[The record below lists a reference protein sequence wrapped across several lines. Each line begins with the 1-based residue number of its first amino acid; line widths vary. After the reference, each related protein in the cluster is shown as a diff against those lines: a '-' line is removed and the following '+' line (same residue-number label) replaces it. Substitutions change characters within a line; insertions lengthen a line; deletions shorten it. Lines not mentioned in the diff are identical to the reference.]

1 MRQRQANPAAPCRRI
16 VAANLVCFLLLF
28 PLRAVAG
35 GGEALM
41 IFTGGGASAV
51 GQAFE
56 KTYLPQIEALAL
68 EMGIPVQQIALG
80 GQSQAPR
87 GVAITPLLVYQNHRG
102 RSIFQGR
109 YTALGR
115 IRTFLRTARHV
126 DQDQV
131 ADRRGPMAVWAM
143 GPSRVWSPIK
153 VSAVTGTPPDGHDP
167 KAFQRE
173 ALKAIISGLHHYE
186 VVPEVNLR
194 RTDRGFYMDFY
205 PWRAADGTLFLSL
218 ALYSQFD
225 CKAPIFVTGEKPL
238 VGPWAERRKLFARA
252 AALMEREVA
261 AAVTEAHRGDG
272 FDPLPAGVAEVA
284 WAKMGLTLP
293 SAPIKETIQ
302 AGIPGEL
309 PKRWVLTTPEANA
322 PPLIQFHFPAPLD
335 HYRGEVTAA
344 EGELELG
351 ADGGM
356 AGARGAVRVD
366 TRSAVTMG
374 DPILDEALGGQ
385 ALLGARQH
393 PRATYR
399 LSSASGD
406 GRPLAFGRLSPAR
419 LDGSFSLKG
428 VAIPLAL
435 VADVEPVIDGNGQVQ
450 LLVRAAFKIDLKR
463 FAIEGADGPAPQRDT
478 VRFDL
483 NLVFKSAGQG

>member
-1 MRQRQANPAAPCRRI
+1 MRPRHTNRAAPCRRI
-16 VAANLVCFLLLF
+16 VVANLVWFLLLF
-28 PLRAVAG
+28 PLPAAAG
-35 GGEALM
+35 GGEALL
-41 IFTGGGASAV
+41 IFTRDGATSV

-56 KTYLPQIEALAL
+56 TTYLPKIEALAL
-68 EMGIPVQQIALG
+68 EMGVPVRRVALD
-80 GQSQAPR
+80 GQSQTPQ

-126 DQDQV
+126 DQAQV

-143 GPSRVWSPIK
+143 GQSRVWSPIK
-153 VSAVTGTPPDGHDP
+153 VSAVTGTPPDGHDA

-173 ALKAIISGLHHYE
+173 AHEAIIGGLPNYA
-186 VVPEVNLR
+186 VIPEVNLR

-238 VGPWAERRKLFARA
+238 VGPWAKRRELFARA
-252 AALMEREVA
+252 ATILEGEVA
-261 AAVTEAHRGDG
+261 AAVAEAQRGDG
-272 FDPLPAGVAEVA
+272 FDPLPADVAEVA
-284 WAKMGLTLP
+284 WAKLGLALP
-293 SAPIKETIQ
+293 PAPVKQTTQ
-302 AGIPGEL
+302 AEIPGEI
-309 PKRWVLTTPEANA
+309 PKRWVLTKPDADA

-344 EGELELG
+344 EGQLELG
-351 ADGGM
+351 ADKAM
-356 AGARGAVRVD
+356 AGAKGAVHVD

-393 PRATYR
+393 PRATYQ

-406 GRPLAFGRLSPAR
+406 GQPLAFGRLSPAR
-419 LDGSFSLKG
+419 LDGTFHLKG

-435 VADVEPVIDGNGQVQ
+435 VADVEPVIGRNGQIQ
-450 LLVRAAFKIDLKR
+450 LLVRTAFEIDLRR

-483 NLVFKSAGQG
+483 NLVFNSAGQD

>member
-1 MRQRQANPAAPCRRI
+1 MRPRQAHPAAPCRRI
-16 VAANLVCFLLLF
+16 VVASLVWFLLLF
-28 PLRAVAG
+28 PLPAVAG
-35 GGEALM
+35 GGETLL
-41 IFTGGGASAV
+41 IFTGDGASIV
-51 GQAFE
+51 SQAFE
-56 KTYLPQIEALAL
+56 TTYLPQIEALAL
-68 EMGIPVQQIALG
+68 EMGIPVQRIALG
-80 GQSQAPR
+80 GQSQTPQ

-102 RSIFQGR
+102 QSIFQGR
-109 YTALGR
+109 YTAQGR

-126 DQDQV
+126 DQEQV

-143 GPSRVWSPIK
+143 GQSRVWSPIK

-167 KAFQRE
+167 KAFQGE
-173 ALKAIISGLHHYE
+173 AHEAIISGLQNYK
-186 VVPEVNLR
+186 VIPEVNLR

-205 PWRAADGTLFLSL
+205 PWRATDGTLFLSL

-238 VGPWAERRKLFARA
+238 VGPWAKRRELFARA
-252 AALMEREVA
+252 ATIMEREVA
-261 AAVTEAHRGDG
+261 AAVAEAHRGDG
-272 FDPLPAGVAEVA
+272 FDPLPADVAEVA
-284 WAKMGLTLP
+284 WAKMGLSP
-293 SAPIKETIQ
+293 PPAPTKEAFQ
-302 AGIPGEL
+302 AEIPEKI
-309 PKRWVLTTPEANA
+309 PKRWVVTKPDAQA

-335 HYRGEVTAA
+335 HYRGEVTTA

-356 AGARGAVRVD
+356 AGARGAVHVD

-374 DPILDEALGGQ
+374 DPILDEALSGQ

-419 LDGSFSLKG
+419 LDGSFVLKG
-428 VAIPLAL
+428 VAIPLSL
-435 VADVEPVIDGNGQVQ
+435 VADVEPVIGGNGQIQ
-450 LLVRAAFKIDLKR
+450 LVVRAAFEIDLRR